1 MKEAGVKL
9 SITWMVR
16 NHCEQLT
23 NVLEGLAGRPQRS
36 FGFVTGQWKR

>member
-16 NHCEQLT
+16 SCEQLT
-23 NVLEGLAGRPQRS
+23 DALEGLAGRPQRS
-36 FGFVTGQWKR
+36 FGFVTRQWKR